1 MILITGASRG
11 IGEYLYGKFSMTE
24 ESVYGTYNT
33 TRPDQPNINNLS
45 KVDISNLH
53 DVEKWINSL
62 KENLNN
68 IVLINCAGSNYNSF
82 AHKSD
87 PEAWYDVIK
96 VNLLGTY
103 NVIRTV
109 LPYMRAAKFGRIIN
123 FSSVLAQIGAPGAS
137 AYASSKSGLCGL
149 TKCIAAENA
158 KMGITINNL
167 NLGYFELG
175 MINEVPLE
183 FQKTIKDRIPSGSFG
198 DPSNIYNAVMFLIQ
212 SEYVNGTSI
221 DINGGLI

>member
-11 IGEYLYGKFSMTE
+11 IGEYLYWKLSMTE
-24 ESVYGTYNT
+24 GLVYGTYNN
-33 TRPDQPNINNLS
+33 TRPNQSNLNNLA
-45 KVDISNLH
+45 KVDISNLSE
-53 DVEKWINSL
+53 VENWINSL
-62 KENLNN
+62 KENLKD
-68 IVLINCAGSNYNSF
+68 IILINCAGINYNSF
-82 AHKSD
+82 AHKSE

-109 LPYMRAAKFGRIIN
+109 LPYMRAEKFGRIIN
-123 FSSVLAQIGAPGAS
+123 FSSVLAQIGAPGVS
-137 AYASSKSGLCGL
+137 AYASSKSGLYGL
-149 TKCIAAENA
+149 TKCLAAENA

-167 NLGYFELG
+167 NLGYFDLG

-183 FQKTIKDRIPSGSFG
+183 LQKTIKDRIPSGSFG
-198 DPSNIYNAVMFLIQ
+198 APSNIYNAVMFLIQ